1 MSFTICEQTYA
12 KTSITGASE
21 ERHSQNWRE
30 YLTQERA
37 RVIRKQRLVG
47 TPTAYGMNGSQLVST
62 IYLKPE
68 ESNKCELSPKNQF
81 SLPGMLPR
89 SLG

>member
-1 MSFTICEQTYA
+1 
-12 KTSITGASE
+12 
-21 ERHSQNWRE
+21 
-30 YLTQERA
+30 
-37 RVIRKQRLVG
+37 LVG

-81 SLPGMLPR
+81 SLPGTLPR